1 MHNWEEMNSD
11 TKKSLLL
18 RLKNRLYLHQ
28 QQMLNGRVIKPLSL
42 CLLLCFCGVV
52 MQESRSLLLPFPQ
65 LL

>member
-1 MHNWEEMNSD
+1 MNNLEEMNSD

-42 CLLLCFCGVV
+42 CLL
-52 MQESRSLLLPFPQ
+52 
-65 LL
+65 